1 MRILYF
7 SWYENCKDDTRA
19 GFADLGISVT
29 LVAAAV
35 ADYWHAPEV
44 EEQIRICLEQSPHDA
59 IFTYDYFPFLSV
71 LAKEYQIPYISWIY
85 DCPHYTLYAREVLL
99 ECNHIF
105 VFDQMLRAQLEELGA
120 KHVYHMPLAV
130 NGKRLKQLT
139 GEQSWD
145 DRPKISFVGSLYEQC
160 MYDQINYLPDELRGF
175 LDALF
180 ACQQRLW
187 GHDFF
192 AELLTPGKVKELEK
206 YIKLPKDDRLMFPT
220 QRMFVDMLDEKMTSI
235 DRIGAMQLLGTCF
248 QVDLY
253 SNSGLQ
259 FDGGVRCRGTVN
271 YHTQMPLVFHD
282 SSVNLNLTLR
292 SIVSGIP
299 LRALDIMGAGGFL
312 LSNAQPELIE
322 YFEPGEEIAVFYS
335 PEEMVEQCAY
345 YLDHEQERK
354 RICEAGHE
362 KVCRDF
368 SYEKQLGRILELTRS
383 TV

>member
-1 MRILYF
+1 MRVLYF

-19 GFADLGISVT
+19 GFANLGISVT
-29 LVAAAV
+29 LVASSV
-35 ADYWHAPEV
+35 TDYWHAPEV
-44 EEQIRICLEQSPHDA
+44 EEQIRICMEKSPHDA

-71 LAKEYQIPYISWIY
+71 LAAEYQIPYISWVY

-99 ECNHIF
+99 DCNHIF
-105 VFDQMLRAQLEELGA
+105 VFDQMLRAQLEGLGA

-130 NGKRLKQLT
+130 NGERLKKLT

-145 DRPKISFVGSLYEQC
+145 YRPQISFVGSLYEQC
-160 MYDQINYLPDELRGF
+160 MYNKINYLPDELRGF

-180 ACQQRLW
+180 ACQKRLW

-192 AELLTPGKVKELEK
+192 AELLTPEKVEELGK
-206 YIKLPKDDRLMFPT
+206 YIKLPSDDRLMFHEQT
-220 QRMFVDMLDEKMTSI
+220 MFVDMLDEKMTSI
-235 DRIGAMQLLGTCF
+235 DRIGAMQLLGAYF
-248 QVDLY
+248 PVELY
-253 SNSGLQ
+253 SNSKLQ
-259 FDGGVRCRGTVN
+259 FDGGVCCRGTVD

-282 SSVNLNLTLR
+282 SNINLNLTLR

-312 LSNAQPELIE
+312 LSNAQPELVE

-335 PEEMVEQCAY
+335 PEEMLELCDY

-362 KVCRDF
+362 KVCREF
-368 SYEKQLGRILELTRS
+368 SYEKQLGRMMDLTRGKG
-383 TV
+383 